1 MRPILYPADETKF
14 TSLGLGVLSSATEC
28 LITEARNGVYELQM
42 NYPVTGNHYSSI
54 KLRCLIYA
62 EVNQEKDRQPFRIY
76 KITKPM
82 NGVVTIYAQHLS
94 YDLSGIVLS
103 PFSANNIQSALVEIP
118 GNSSTANPFTF
129 VSDKSTVANFSVKVP
144 STVRSIMG
152 GQSGSL
158 LDVYGGEYAYDRYTV
173 SLLKSRGA
181 DHGVTLRYGKNLT
194 DLTQEENIQNMYTGV
209 YPYWSSEDEYV
220 ELSEKIVYA
229 EGNYTFSKIK
239 PLDVST
245 EYDSAPTEDQLRNYA
260 TSYIKNNDVGIPS
273 VSISVKFAPLEQT
286 EEYKDIAPL
295 QAVRL
300 CDTITVIFDRLGVDA
315 TAKCVKTV
323 YDSLKS
329 RYKEIEIGDAKTNI
343 TDTIL
348 SQGQEI
354 QKVSN
359 PEFLQPYINSATQ
372 IITGNKGGYVVLHS
386 STGGST
392 PDEILVM
399 DTPSVNTATKVWR
412 WNKSGLGYSSNG
424 YNGPYGLAMTMDGK
438 IVADFVATGTLDAE
452 LVNVINLTAQHVSST
467 ANGTTLSIDGAEFQL
482 KKDGNARKSVQ
493 ITYVSEELP
502 IIYVIDTEN
511 DEIVNMSELSGHH
524 LKVGGKSANAAF
536 QVNVSDGAST
546 VRCDSFTP
554 SGNGNCKWEY
564 NSTIGKYI
572 LVQQ

>member
-1 MRPILYPADETKF
+1 MRPVLYPADETKF

-28 LITEARNGVYELQM
+28 LITEERNGVYELQM
-42 NYPVTGNHYSSI
+42 NYPVSGNHYNSI

-62 EVNQEKDRQPFRIY
+62 EVNQGKDRQPFRIY

-103 PFSANNIQSALVEIP
+103 PFSANNIQSALAALP

-129 VSDKSTVANFSVKVP
+129 VSDKSTVANFTVKVP

-158 LDVYGGEYAYDRYTV
+158 LDVYAGEYAYDRYTV
-173 SLLKSRGA
+173 SLLKARGA

-194 DLTQEENIQNMYTGV
+194 DLTQEENIQSMYTGV

-229 EGNYTFSKIK
+229 GGNYTFSKIK
-239 PLDVST
+239 PLDVSA
-245 EYDSAPTEDQLRNYA
+245 EYDDAPTEAQLRNYA
-260 TSYIKNNDVGIPS
+260 VSYMKNNNVGVPT
-273 VSISVKFAPLEQT
+273 VSISVEFAPLEQT
-286 EEYKDIAPL
+286 EEYKDIAQL
-295 QAVRL
+295 QSVNL
-300 CDTITVIFDRLGVDA
+300 CDTVTVIFDNLGVNT

-323 YDSLKS
+323 YDSLKG

-354 QKVSN
+354 QKVSKS
-359 PEFLQPYINSATQ
+359 EFLQPYINSATQ
-372 IITGNKGGYVVLHS
+372 LITGNKGGYVVLHS
-386 STGGST
+386 SSSGNT

-399 DTPSVNTATKVWR
+399 NTPNVNTATNVWR
-412 WNKSGLGYSSNG
+412 WNKSGLGFSSNG
-424 YNGPYGLAMTMDGK
+424 YNGPYNLAMTMDGR

-452 LVNVINLTAQHVSST
+452 LVNVINLTAHHVSSA
-467 ANGTTLSIDGAEFQL
+467 ANGTTLSIDGAEFRL
-482 KKDGNARKSVQ
+482 KKDGNTRNSVQ
-493 ITYVSEELP
+493 IAYVADGLP
-502 IIYVIDTEN
+502 ILYLIDTDD
-511 DEIVNMSELSGHH
+511 DEASSMSELSGHH
-524 LKVGGKSANAAF
+524 LKVGGTSTDAAF
-536 QVNVSDGAST
+536 QVSTSNGTST
-546 VRCDSFTP
+546 VKFDSLYP
-554 SGNGNCKWEY
+554 SGSGNCKWEY
-564 NSTIGKYI
+564 NSTIGQTI
-572 LVQQ
+572 LTLQ